1 MLLLGLSLRFSYN
14 HLLFSPT
21 VAFPVP
27 GVGVPGVL
35 LAVLSPN
42 KLLFIGLPL
51 LSKLN
56 RFADPPPIA
65 LWNNGLPVFGEN
77 GAFDIE

>member
-1 MLLLGLSLRFSYN
+1 M
-14 HLLFSPT
+14 
-21 VAFPVP
+21 P

-42 KLLFIGLPL
+42 KLLFMGLPL
-51 LSKLN
+51 LSKLSL
-56 RFADPPPIA
+56 FDDPPPTA

-77 GAFDIE
+77 G